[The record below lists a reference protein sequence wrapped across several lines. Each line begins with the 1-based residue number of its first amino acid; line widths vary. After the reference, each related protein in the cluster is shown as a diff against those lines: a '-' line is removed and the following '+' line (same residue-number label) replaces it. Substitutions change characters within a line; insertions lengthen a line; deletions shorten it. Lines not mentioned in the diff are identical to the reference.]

1 MSLIHDF
8 YTILKIKPM
17 KSRFLQ
23 LLNEYFSNKLPEDKK
38 DVWSKLN

>member
-17 KSRFLQ
+17 KSRFLH